1 MELFELNQEY
11 TDLFA
16 ILLPL
21 LIIPVGLS
29 IAVLSDSYLTKRLRQ
44 VFLLSIALALSLVA
58 QNYLETWMTELWNI
72 PARTAFSVYGYC
84 VRPLILLLFC
94 FLVEPQ
100 NSKTYWPGWVLVGAN
115 AAMYL
120 TTPLT
125 KLVFYID
132 SGNHYHAGPLSRLC
146 LYISLLLL
154 AWQLWLT
161 IRMARRQEGRNLA
174 LPLFIVLMILLSVY
188 LDYQVGDSRQPVSFL
203 TIAII
208 CAGVLFY
215 LWLHL
220 QLVQVHERGM
230 REQQQLQLM
239 FSQIKPH
246 FLYNTLETIEALCLI
261 DPEAARV
268 ATAKFSGYLRGNLT
282 ELNAEKTIP
291 FEKEL
296 SHTRLY
302 LELEQMRF
310 QEDLQVV
317 YDVACTDFFLPPLTL
332 QTLAENA
339 VRHGIRMKRDG
350 KGIVEIKT
358 AELPDYYEISVRDD
372 GPGFDPSVPPTD
384 GRPHIG
390 LQNVRD
396 RLQRHGS
403 AMHIESS
410 PDSGTTVTIRI
421 PKTEQEET
429 PC

>member
-1 MELFELNQEY
+1 MELFELNREY
-11 TDLFA
+11 TDLLA

-21 LIIPVGLS
+21 LVIPIGLS

-44 VFLLSIALALSLVA
+44 TFLLSIALSISLVA
-58 QNYLETWMTELWNI
+58 QNYLEMWMTELWNI

-94 FLVEPQ
+94 SLVEPQ
-100 NSKTYWPGWVLVGAN
+100 NARLYRPGWVLVGVN
-115 AAMYL
+115 AVMYL

-132 SGNHYHAGPLSRLC
+132 SGNHYHAGPLYRLC
-146 LYISLLLL
+146 LYVSLILL
-154 AWQLWLT
+154 AWQLWLS
-161 IRMARRQEGRNLA
+161 IRMVRRQAGKNLA
-174 LPLFIVLMILLSVY
+174 LPLFIVLMILVSVY
-188 LDYQVGDSRQPVSFL
+188 LDYQVGDSPQPVSFL

-208 CAGVLFY
+208 CAAVLFY

-261 DPEAARV
+261 DPEAARE
-268 ATAKFSGYLRGNLT
+268 ATARFSGYLRGNLT
-282 ELNAEKTIP
+282 GLNAENTIP

-317 YDVACTDFFLPPLTL
+317 YEITCTDFFLPPLTL
-332 QTLAENA
+332 QPLAENA
-339 VRHGIRMKRDG
+339 VRHGVRMKSDG

-358 AELPDYYEISVRDD
+358 AELPDCYVISVRDD
-372 GPGFDPSVPPTD
+372 GPGFDPNTPPTD

-390 LQNVRD
+390 LRNVRD
-396 RLQRHGS
+396 RLQRHGG
-403 AMHIESS
+403 ALHIESKQG
-410 PDSGTTVTIRI
+410 SGTTVTIRI
-421 PKTEQEET
+421 PKTEQEEKS
-429 PC
+429 C